1 MQTNTIY
8 IKELNLNDAR
18 EQCAA
23 FCKLGYK
30 ARVMEMPGR
39 DELYEVSV
47 EKKTTAGSKEHRW
60 S

>member
-1 MQTNTIY
+1 MRQTNTIY

-23 FCKLGYK
+23 FRKLGYK
-30 ARVMEMPGR
+30 TSVSEMEGR

-47 EKKTTAGSKEHRW
+47 EKKVSK
-60 S
+60 